1 MKVVIVGAGLGGL
14 ACAIACRREGIDV
27 EILERSP
34 EIHEFGA
41 GIQVPPNGS
50 RIMRE
55 FGLLPQLLE
64 KGSQVQDVHFR
75 RYKDGRLLRTMPCG
89 DDITEEYGTPW
100 VIIHRVDYHRI
111 LHDEAMRLGVVLRL
125 GAEVTDIST
134 DETTALL
141 ADGTIVV
148 ADVIIGA
155 DGI

>member
-1 MKVVIVGAGLGGL
+1 MEIAMQPLRDWYISFCEAPHQQQQTKVRMKVVIVGAGLGGL

-64 KGSQVQDVHFR
+64 KGSQVQHVHFR

-100 VIIHRVDYHRI
+100 VYVVD
-111 LHDEAMRLGVVLRL
+111 
-125 GAEVTDIST
+125 
-134 DETTALL
+134 
-141 ADGTIVV
+141 
-148 ADVIIGA
+148 
-155 DGI
+155 